1 MTWHNRGCRAAENR
15 VHGTIYSKH
24 DLGCLSVTPRT
35 CHEFADTV
43 FACKIPPL
51 RITLL
56 SGCTQRFFVTSAR
69 HQCRAHTLLCIPT
82 EYIRNHVSTH
92 AAAYQLF
99 IQRIEIYLTFF
110 NCSNGRVRS
119 LSRCAKSEVRAY
131 TYRVKNETPG
141 APEDSSSIACAC
153 FPREHFATQRRRSWR
168 WIEKCAR
175 THDVSHNE
183 HFRIHGTYGTDMII
197 GNRSWR

>member
-1 MTWHNRGCRAAENR
+1 MSIRNAANVPRICRHCFCMQNTPTPNHLAIR
-15 VHGTIYSKH
+15 VHTTIFRHIRTPSMPCTYSVVYTYGIH
-24 DLGCLSVTPRT
+24 TESCFHARCRIS
-35 CHEFADTV
+35 TV
-43 FACKIPPL
+43 
-51 RITLL
+51 
-56 SGCTQRFFVTSAR
+56 
-69 HQCRAHTLLCIPT
+69 HTT
-82 EYIRNHVSTH
+82 HRN
-92 AAAYQLF
+92 LF
-99 IQRIEIYLTFF
+99 NIF

-119 LSRCAKSEVRAY
+119 LSRCAKSEVHAY

-197 GNRSWR
+197 GNRSGR